1 MFSPAGRQI
10 IMRPGS
16 NTFEKQGAL
25 LRPGSVR
32 IRKTMDFGRK
42 KLRLGDVLVNS
53 KAISNTQL
61 LQALDLQK
69 GSGKKL
75 GEVLVEEGIVTEE
88 QIAMALST
96 QLHIE
101 LIDLTTIAVS
111 QDILDL
117 IPVNVL
123 KKNKVFPIEY
133 AQDSMNVLRVA
144 MADPMDMYAQ
154 DDISIITNCQVE
166 PAVTTTRNIMLAID
180 KYYGQDEVTT
190 ALEAYAKE
198 KNLNVEEVDA
208 AEDDIN
214 SSPIV
219 MLVKEMIDKAV
230 RQRASDIHIEPT
242 ERKVRVRYRID
253 GALYEKAK
261 YDINV
266 LSAMVARI
274 KIIGGRDISE
284 KRKPQDGRIT
294 QVVDRM
300 EYDIRVSILPTVYG
314 EKVVMRL
321 TSKTGLTKEKS
332 QLGLK
337 PREMEQFDYILRNP
351 HGILLVTGPTGS
363 GKSTTLYTAL
373 SELNTED
380 VNIITVED
388 PVEANIDGINQV
400 QVNPKA
406 ELTFASALRS
416 ILRQDPDII
425 MIGEIRD
432 QETASIA
439 VQASI
444 TGHLVV
450 STLHTNSSCSTIT
463 RLEDMGIESYLIAD
477 SVIGVIAQRLV
488 RRLCKDC
495 KKPRM
500 ATADEKELM
509 GCNMDEDV
517 MIYDACGCSK
527 CDNTGYKGRIGV
539 YEIMKMSPRLK
550 TIISKRQ
557 GVDAIK
563 EQALQEGMYT
573 LRMSATEYVLDG
585 TTSFEEMVKVSFDS

>member
-1 MFSPAGRQI
+1 
-10 IMRPGS
+10 
-16 NTFEKQGAL
+16 
-25 LRPGSVR
+25 
-32 IRKTMDFGRK
+32 MDFNRK

-75 GEVLVEEGIVTEE
+75 GEVLVDEGIVTEE

-123 KKNKVFPIEY
+123 KKNKIFPIEY

-198 KNLNVEEVDA
+198 KNLTVDEVDA
-208 AEDDIN
+208 AEEDIN

-253 GALYEKAK
+253 GALYERAK

-266 LSAMVARI
+266 LNAMVARI
-274 KIIGGRDISE
+274 KIIGGMDISE

-300 EYDIRVSILPTVYG
+300 EYDIRVSVLPTVYG

-337 PREMEQFDYILRNP
+337 PRELEQFDYILSNP

-373 SELNTED
+373 SELNKED

-406 ELTFASALRS
+406 ELTFATALRS

-450 STLHTNSSCSTIT
+450 STLHTNSSASTIT

-488 RRLCKDC
+488 RRLCKEC
-495 KKPRM
+495 KKPVL
-500 ATADEKELM
+500 ATADQKELM
-509 GCNMDEDV
+509 GCNMDEDIT
-517 MIYDACGCSK
+517 IYEPCGCSK
-527 CDNTGYKGRIGV
+527 CDNTGFKGRIGV

-557 GVDAIK
+557 GADAIK

-585 TTSFEEMVKVSFDS
+585 TTSFDEMVKVSFDS

>member
-1 MFSPAGRQI
+1 
-10 IMRPGS
+10 
-16 NTFEKQGAL
+16 
-25 LRPGSVR
+25 
-32 IRKTMDFGRK
+32 MDHSRK

-53 KAISNTQL
+53 KAITNTQL

-123 KKNKVFPIEY
+123 KKNKIFPIEY
-133 AQDSMNVLRVA
+133 ADSMNVLRVA

-208 AEDDIN
+208 AEEDIN

-242 ERKVRVRYRID
+242 ERKVRVRYRIG

-266 LSAMVARI
+266 LNAMVARI
-274 KIIGGRDISE
+274 KIIGGMDIAE

-300 EYDIRVSILPTVYG
+300 EYDIRVSVLPTVYG

-337 PREMEQFDYILRNP
+337 PREMEQFDYILQNP

-373 SELNTED
+373 SELNKED

-406 ELTFASALRS
+406 ELTFATALRS

-432 QETASIA
+432 RETASIA

-450 STLHTNSSCSTIT
+450 STLHTNSSASTIT

-488 RRLCKDC
+488 RRLCKEC
-495 KKPRM
+495 KRPRL

-509 GCNMDEDV
+509 GCSMEEDV
-517 MIYDACGCSK
+517 TIYEPCGCSK
-527 CDNTGYKGRIGV
+527 CENTGYKGRIGV

-557 GVDAIK
+557 GADAIK

>member
-1 MFSPAGRQI
+1 
-10 IMRPGS
+10 
-16 NTFEKQGAL
+16 
-25 LRPGSVR
+25 
-32 IRKTMDFGRK
+32 MDHSRK

-53 KAISNTQL
+53 KAITNTQL

-123 KKNKVFPIEY
+123 KKNKIFPIEY
-133 AQDSMNVLRVA
+133 ADSMNVLRVA

-208 AEDDIN
+208 AEEDIN

-266 LSAMVARI
+266 LNAMVARI
-274 KIIGGRDISE
+274 KIIGGMDIAE

-300 EYDIRVSILPTVYG
+300 EYDIRVSVLPTVYG

-337 PREMEQFDYILRNP
+337 PREMEQFDYILQNP

-373 SELNTED
+373 SELNKED

-406 ELTFASALRS
+406 ELTFATALRS

-450 STLHTNSSCSTIT
+450 STLHTNSAASTIT
-463 RLEDMGIESYLIAD
+463 RLADMGIEPYLIAD
-477 SVIGVIAQRLV
+477 STIGVIAQRLV
-488 RRLCKDC
+488 RRLCPEC
-495 KKPRM
+495 KRKKK
-500 ATADEKELM
+500 ADAEELELLQM
-509 GCNMDEDV
+509 EPDADV
-517 MIYDACGCSK
+517 TVYEPCGCPR
-527 CDNTGYKGRIGV
+527 CDGTGFKGRIGV
-539 YEIMKMSPRLK
+539 YEIMEVSQPLK
-550 TIISKRQ
+550 SIISK
-557 GVDAIK
+557 GGTAEDIK
-563 EQALQEGMYT
+563 NKALEEGMST
-573 LRMSATEYVLDG
+573 LRMSATRYVLEG
-585 TTSFEEMVKVSFDS
+585 ITSVQEMMRVSFDL